1 MVPSAGLEPARPFG
15 QRILSP
21 LRLPIP
27 PGGPIF
33 FPKHLY
39 RLFQYINYII
49 FILYFILL
57 HHHITSS
64 SMQYL
69 QFLDLIISSTSL
81 IILLIVSELMPFATT
96 LKPISPL
103 RKKG

>member
-39 RLFQYINYII
+39 RLFQYINYSIFY
-49 FILYFILL
+49 FILY
-57 HHHITSS
+57 ITSS

-81 IILLIVSELMPFATT
+81 IILLIASELMPFTTT

>member
-49 FILYFILL
+49 FYFILY
-57 HHHITSS
+57 ITSS

-69 QFLDLIISSTSL
+69 QFLDLIIFSTSL

>member
-1 MVPSAGLEPARPFG
+1 MVVPAPGLEPGRPFE

-49 FILYFILL
+49 FYFMLY
-57 HHHITSS
+57 ITSS

-69 QFLDLIISSTSL
+69 QFLDLIIFSTSL
-81 IILLIVSELMPFATT
+81 IILLIASELMPFATT